1 VDPETE
7 QIDYDSVEQLAREH
21 KPKFI
26 IAGYSSYP
34 WAVDWAKFRKIAD
47 VVGAILF
54 ADIAHVAGLVVA
66 GAYPSPVGYADV
78 ISFTTHKSLCG
89 PRGACIL
96 VTDEKLSID
105 IDRAVFPGEQGGPH
119 VNSYAGMAVAFK
131 LAMTE
136 QFHQLQQQV
145 VKNCIVFTDRLSKR
159 GFRIPY
165 GGTDTHL
172 MNLACNTIVGED
184 GTGLSGDI
192 ASRILDIAGIVVNRN
207 TIPGDLDAA
216 DPSGIRMGTPWLTQR
231 GFLEKD
237 MEQLADVIADILQA
251 TYPHSRPGFAGKLR
265 RSKVEFDVLEIAKIR
280 VREMATRAGI
290 DFEPT
295 HHGYPHFYYV
305 DREPPKEEWVV
316 LALSGDRVRLF
327 LNQALTNDLEVLG
340 EGESQPTRIHTPH
353 GEVDCSLSYI
363 GPYCY
368 HLSVPASKAVMVAAW
383 LRDLADGYVKFD
395 EDVVKKL
402 PGLTEVEFTD
412 EEPVIIDGERYA
424 GYKPYFLGMDDCE
437 YLGDALPEFKWE
449 EKEGKLRRTPMYDTH
464 VKLGAK
470 IIPFAGWEMPVWFTS
485 VLDEHLAVRETA
497 GLFDVAHMGVYQVEG
512 PDAAAFLDS
521 VIANDA
527 SYLSVGESCYTHFL
541 DPDVNVLDDLLVYR
555 RGKEKY
561 LVVVNAANDDKNWTW
576 LNAVKEGRVLIDR
589 KRPCA
594 RVYGRNATLR
604 NLKAPKA
611 GEDMRVD
618 VGLQGPQSRKI
629 LLAMD
634 SDEATQSR
642 IRSLNRTEICEV
654 NVGGFE
660 LIISRTGYTGERLSF
675 ELFVHPD
682 KADALFNRLLE
693 VGKQFGLKPCGL
705 GARDSLRTEAGLPLY
720 GNEMGGELNL
730 GVGEAGFSAYIMIY
744 KAWFIG
750 RDAFIENEK
759 RREKEVVR
767 FRFVDKGIRMAH
779 LSDPVVDKRGRV
791 IGSVTSCAIDK
802 EGYLTGQAVVDFKNS
817 KRGTPLFIY
826 QNAHR
831 GGRDLRQVEVGDRVI
846 IPAVAEVVRRYPML
860 ENSRPRD
867 EGD

>member
-1 VDPETE
+1 
-7 QIDYDSVEQLAREH
+7 
-21 KPKFI
+21 
-26 IAGYSSYP
+26 
-34 WAVDWAKFRKIAD
+34 
-47 VVGAILF
+47 
-54 ADIAHVAGLVVA
+54 
-66 GAYPSPVGYADV
+66 
-78 ISFTTHKSLCG
+78 
-89 PRGACIL
+89 
-96 VTDEKLSID
+96 
-105 IDRAVFPGEQGGPH
+105 
-119 VNSYAGMAVAFK
+119 
-131 LAMTE
+131 
-136 QFHQLQQQV
+136 
-145 VKNCIVFTDRLSKR
+145 
-159 GFRIPY
+159 
-165 GGTDTHL
+165 
-172 MNLACNTIVGED
+172 
-184 GTGLSGDI
+184 
-192 ASRILDIAGIVVNRN
+192 
-207 TIPGDLDAA
+207 
-216 DPSGIRMGTPWLTQR
+216 
-231 GFLEKD
+231 
-237 MEQLADVIADILQA
+237 MEQLADIIADILQA
-251 TYPHSRPGFAGKLR
+251 TYPHSRPGFEGKIR
-265 RSKVEFDVLEIAKIR
+265 RSKVDFDVLESAKIR
-280 VREMATRAGI
+280 VREMATQAGI

-295 HHGYPHFYYV
+295 RHGYPHFYYV
-305 DREPPKEEWVV
+305 DREPPKENWVV

-353 GEVDCSLSYI
+353 GEVDCTLSYV

-412 EEPVIIDGERYA
+412 EDPVIMDGERYA
-424 GYKPYFLGMDDCE
+424 GYKPYFRGMDECMYVGED
-437 YLGDALPEFKWE
+437 LPEFKWE

-541 DPDVNVLDDLLVYR
+541 DPDANVLDDLLVYR